1 MSAFRLCVVL
11 VLLSACGDPHR
22 PPEEAGS
29 QETRLY
35 TRDAIDTRREF
46 RDAII
51 GQELRGEG
59 VDVTVGADGT
69 LVGTYYGRP
78 VVGGWDYDD
87 GEFCVSLTEV
97 RLRRA
102 EDRKCFHAAVSG
114 RSVLLVPIPAED

>member
-35 TRDAIDTRREF
+35 TRDAIDSRREF

-59 VDVTVGADGT
+59 VDVTVGADGVET
-69 LVGTYYGRP
+69 VTTSSSP
-78 VVGGWDYDD
+78 VDAALKVA
-87 GEFCVSLTEV
+87 
-97 RLRRA
+97 LRQ
-102 EDRKCFHAAVSG
+102 
-114 RSVLLVPIPAED
+114 P